1 MSLSLS
7 TIATIKA
14 LAEVGLFITQSV
26 IELSAGTK
34 TPEQIKAKW
43 PEVTQKLNDAWDAWD
58 NTKAPD

>member
-1 MSLSLS
+1 MALSLA

-43 PEVTQKLNDAWDAWD
+43 PEVSSKLNAAWDAWD
-58 NTKAPD
+58 RAEPPE